1 MALRNW
7 ESPSTRHHW
16 SGIASPAKWLFAFLA
31 LSIVTL
37 VVTIPVN
44 ATVANEPDNDYA
56 YGFGWALMMP
66 VPIIALLWTLV
77 DIFICRSS
85 TLHPIYALVASIL
98 LAIGYFCVGLLTIL
112 FFSYEHMP
120 RTLY

>member
-1 MALRNW
+1 
-7 ESPSTRHHW
+7 
-16 SGIASPAKWLFAFLA
+16 
-31 LSIVTL
+31 
-37 VVTIPVN
+37 
-44 ATVANEPDNDYA
+44 
-56 YGFGWALMMP
+56 MMP